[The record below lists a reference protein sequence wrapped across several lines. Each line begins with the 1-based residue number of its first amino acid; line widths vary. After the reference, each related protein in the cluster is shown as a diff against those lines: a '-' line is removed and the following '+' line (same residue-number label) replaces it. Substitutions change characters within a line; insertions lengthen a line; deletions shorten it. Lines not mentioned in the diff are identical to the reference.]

1 MAVDICKTQLIYR
14 SNQIFNFTTSLW
26 NINPVPAILIPTPV
40 LQHWANCSCTSLVP
54 RCTCWIWGS
63 INGPIG
69 LLTCSPSMLVNLSQ
83 GQWMG
88 SECNVPSTTGNGQA
102 ALTVSNSSPS
112 PGQWSHERVYS
123 QSCAAVFGSHFWI
136 LSPTI
141 QYICAERS
149 FQTIFRVF
157 CVSVFYGGQFK
168 IKKIIIWYQ
177 LIVKL
182 GAGLAESPKQ
192 KANEYFFCDVSS
204 TCCIWRESILLK
216 KLEGSVFIHKLI
228 LWSILLLCWKL
239 PKMG

>member
-14 SNQIFNFTTSLW
+14 SNQIFYFTTSLW

-149 FQTIFRVF
+149 FQTIFRVY

-168 IKKIIIWYQ
+168 IKKNNNMISVNCKTGSRIGRIAKTKSQRILFLWCLFY
-177 LIVKL
+177 LLHLERIHT
-182 GAGLAESPKQ
+182 AEKIRGICVYP
-192 KANEYFFCDVSS
+192 
-204 TCCIWRESILLK
+204 
-216 KLEGSVFIHKLI
+216 
-228 LWSILLLCWKL
+228 
-239 PKMG
+239 